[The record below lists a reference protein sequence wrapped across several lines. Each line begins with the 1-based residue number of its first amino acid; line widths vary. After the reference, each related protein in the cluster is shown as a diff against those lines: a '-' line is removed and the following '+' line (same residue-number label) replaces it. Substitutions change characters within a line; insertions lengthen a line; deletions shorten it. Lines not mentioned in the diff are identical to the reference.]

1 MHCRPTPSSF
11 LATHGWIS
19 RGTLHWQHP
28 QLRLHLRADRSW
40 DEDDKARAS
49 HSLRESWRLT
59 QWNKLINQRTRH
71 QTGDYRGETY
81 CSDRMILLRKTVA
94 SLIGPKRWLMLGAAT
109 LPLELMMSFRKKR
122 GEQLA
127 PCPFTDCTCSK
138 ASWEHHVVWNCC
150 FRPMDRQERPQSGL
164 LRRYGWEPHALHRSN
179 RATHVER
186 SHRLSWGV
194 QLRYRVCQRQRLRT
208 LGRTPWHFKTD
219 DDDALSSRYDLADI
233 GRREGWPALVPNR
246 FPGFQKHR
254 GFRRGS
260 QARWQM
266 AEGVIFFHVQPWRK
280 LDVWKLKINGLGPR
294 CTFFVAGIELWQAW
308 EGVER

>member
-94 SLIGPKRWLMLGAAT
+94 SLTGPKRWLMLGAAT
-109 LPLELMMSFRKKR
+109 LPLEFMMSFRKKR

-164 LRRYGWEPHALHRSN
+164 LRRYGSEPHALHRSN

-186 SHRLSWGV
+186 SHRLS
-194 QLRYRVCQRQRLRT
+194 
-208 LGRTPWHFKTD
+208 
-219 DDDALSSRYDLADI
+219 
-233 GRREGWPALVPNR
+233 
-246 FPGFQKHR
+246 
-254 GFRRGS
+254 
-260 QARWQM
+260 
-266 AEGVIFFHVQPWRK
+266 
-280 LDVWKLKINGLGPR
+280 
-294 CTFFVAGIELWQAW
+294 
-308 EGVER
+308 